1 VAEAVVRLRVDAS
14 GATRAL
20 NGVQNQTNK
29 LQKSFGGLRTA
40 IAGIG
45 IGLLAK
51 QTVSA
56 TANFKALQIRMKVIT
71 SEFGEFAQVQQLVAK
86 AQSQFN
92 LSIVEATQ
100 GITDIFARL
109 RPLNVSLKDIEKTF
123 FGFNA
128 IAKVAGLNAMEASA
142 AFTQLAQALGSG
154 RLQGDEF
161 RSISEQVPQLLKA
174 VADETGIATGKLK
187 DFASKGL
194 LTSDILIRALSK
206 SADGLGKKIE
216 DIIDESPA
224 EKFKKLNNELLELQ
238 LTLGAKLTPVLAN
251 AAVAA
256 ASLVDAFT
264 KFIDSDAGQA
274 ALIIT
279 GTVMAVKALT
289 VILPLAATGLG
300 TFIGSLQAAA
310 VASQLSTF
318 ALNGTANAA
327 MFTSAKVGVLTL
339 SMQAL
344 KMAFAKTGIG
354 LAVIALGAFVTKIVE
369 AVNKQREFNELLEK
383 GSAAD
388 LAEELDKA
396 QEKANELAD
405 ALERVGTNRNEA
417 GTAARLA
424 RELEKANEEI
434 AKLEKALAK
443 AKGKETTA
451 EFEKQ
456 LDILKSQN
464 KQFTESVKRGRSMT
478 EEEKKQKDIKEELA
492 KIDEK
497 FSGEESERLKSLI
510 LQNAELKKQED
521 RIKKNEEA
529 AAKLKEKFM
538 QIGQDI
544 EQGIVDNLTDAVM
557 GIQSLADAAINVLN
571 KLKRKLVEVAIEKAA
586 ADLGDKIGGFLG
598 NLFKKKR
605 EKGGPVFAGQT
616 YLVGEKGPELFVP
629 KTAGTIIPNNQTE
642 KIINNETEKIIN
654 NETEKIINY
663 QISNTRIISAL
674 NESNATAPKTKG
686 SEEFIVNA
694 LGGML
699 RENGGPVKAGQ
710 PYIVGERQPELFVPR
725 TSGTIL
731 PSVPTNG
738 VNTTNN
744 ITVNVDASGT
754 SVEGDGSGADQLGQ
768 LIGNIV
774 QQTLI
779 TEQRSGGLLNR

>member
-1 VAEAVVRLRVDAS
+1 MAEAVVKLRVEAGS
-14 GATRAL
+14 ATRAL
-20 NGVQNQTNK
+20 QGVQNQTNK

-56 TANFKALQIRMKVIT
+56 TANFQALQIRMKVIT

-92 LSIVEATQ
+92 LSIIEATQ

-128 IAKVAGLNAMEASA
+128 IAKVAGLNATEASA

-161 RSISEQVPQLLKA
+161 RSIAEQVPQLLKA
-174 VADETGIATGKLK
+174 VSDETGIATGKLK

-194 LTSDILIRALSK
+194 LKSDILIRALSK

-238 LTLGAKLTPVLAN
+238 LTLGAKLTPVLAD

-264 KFIDSDAGQA
+264 NFIDSDAGQA
-274 ALIIT
+274 TLIIA
-279 GTVMAVKALT
+279 GTTLAVKALSVGIPMLVGALSSLVVQT
-289 VILPLAATGLG
+289 QLTAANTMLASTGLNG
-300 TFIGSLQAAA
+300 MAAA
-310 VASQLSTF
+310 SFVAAGGVSKLAIAMTAF
-318 ALNGTANAA
+318 KIAL
-327 MFTSAKVGVLTL
+327 
-339 SMQAL
+339 
-344 KMAFAKTGIG
+344 AKTGIG

-369 AVNKQREFNELLEK
+369 AVNKQREFNQLLEK

-417 GTAARLA
+417 GTAKRLA

-434 AKLEKALAK
+434 KKLEEALAK

-464 KQFTESVKRGRSMT
+464 KQLTESVKRGRSMT
-478 EEEKKQKDIKEELA
+478 EEEEKQKDLKEKLA
-492 KIDEK
+492 EIDEK
-497 FSGEESERLKSLI
+497 FSGEEAERLKSLI

-521 RIKKNEEA
+521 QIKKNEEA
-529 AAKLKEKFM
+529 AA
-538 QIGQDI
+538 
-544 EQGIVDNLTDAVM
+544 
-557 GIQSLADAAINVLN
+557 
-571 KLKRKLVEVAIEKAA
+571 
-586 ADLGDKIGGFLG
+586 
-598 NLFKKKR
+598 
-605 EKGGPVFAGQT
+605 
-616 YLVGEKGPELFVP
+616 EL
-629 KTAGTIIPNNQTE
+629 
-642 KIINNETEKIIN
+642 
-654 NETEKIINY
+654 
-663 QISNTRIISAL
+663 
-674 NESNATAPKTKG
+674 
-686 SEEFIVNA
+686 
-694 LGGML
+694 
-699 RENGGPVKAGQ
+699 
-710 PYIVGERQPELFVPR
+710 
-725 TSGTIL
+725 
-731 PSVPTNG
+731 
-738 VNTTNN
+738 
-744 ITVNVDASGT
+744 
-754 SVEGDGSGADQLGQ
+754 
-768 LIGNIV
+768 
-774 QQTLI
+774 
-779 TEQRSGGLLNR
+779 

>member
-1 VAEAVVRLRVDAS
+1 MAEAVVKLRVEAGS
-14 GATRAL
+14 ATRAL
-20 NGVQNQTNK
+20 QGVQNQTNK
-29 LQKSFGGLRTA
+29 LQRSFGGLRTA

-56 TANFKALQIRMKVIT
+56 TANFQALQIRMRVIT

-128 IAKVAGLNAMEASA
+128 IAKVAGLNATEASA

-161 RSISEQVPQLLKA
+161 RSIAEQVPQLLKA
-174 VADETGIATGKLK
+174 VSDETGIATGKLK

-206 SADGLGKKIE
+206 SAEGLGKQIE

-238 LTLGAKLTPVLAN
+238 LTLGAKLTPVLAD

-274 ALIIT
+274 TLIIA
-279 GTVMAVKALT
+279 GTTLAVKALSVGIPMLVGALSSLVVQT
-289 VILPLAATGLG
+289 QLTAANAMLASTGLNG
-300 TFIGSLQAAA
+300 MAAA
-310 VASQLSTF
+310 SFVAAGGVSKLTIATTAF
-318 ALNGTANAA
+318 KLAL
-327 MFTSAKVGVLTL
+327 
-339 SMQAL
+339 
-344 KMAFAKTGIG
+344 AKTGIG

-369 AVNKQREFNELLEK
+369 AVNKQREFNQLLEK

-434 AKLEKALAK
+434 KKLEEALEK
-443 AKGKETTA
+443 RKGEETTA

-456 LDILKSQN
+456 LDILKGQN
-464 KQFTESVKRGRSMT
+464 KELTESVKRGRSMT
-478 EEEKKQKDIKEELA
+478 EEEKKQKSIKEQLA
-492 KIDEK
+492 EIDEK
-497 FSGEESERLKSLI
+497 FSGEEAERLKSLI

-521 RIKKNEEA
+521 QIKKNEEA
-529 AAKLKEKFM
+529 AKELQGKFM
-538 QIGQDI
+538 KIGEEL
-544 EQGIVDNLTDAVM
+544 EQGIVDNLTEAAM
-557 GIQSLADAAINVLN
+557 GTQTLAESAINVLN
-571 KLKRKLVEVAIEKAA
+571 QLKRKLIEVAIQQAVSGIGKS
-586 ADLGDKIGGFLG
+586 IGGFLG
-598 NLFKKKR
+598 KVFGGGKAS
-605 EKGGPVFAGQT
+605 GGPVSAGQT
-616 YLVGEKGPELFVP
+616 YLVGEKGPELLTMGSNRGFI
-629 KTAGTIIPNNQTE
+629 TPNN
-642 KIINNETEKIIN
+642 KM
-654 NETEKIINY
+654 
-663 QISNTRIISAL
+663 
-674 NESNATAPKTKG
+674 
-686 SEEFIVNA
+686 
-694 LGGML
+694 GG
-699 RENGGPVKAGQ
+699 GGD
-710 PYIVGERQPELFVPR
+710 
-725 TSGTIL
+725 
-731 PSVPTNG
+731 
-738 VNTTNN
+738 NTTN
-744 ITVNVDASGT
+744 IVNVSVDASG
-754 SVEGDGSGADQLGQ
+754 SAVSGSSADAEQLGAAIASAVQAQ
-768 LIGNIV
+768 LV
-774 QQTLI
+774 K
-779 TEQRSGGLLNR
+779 EKRSGGLLAR